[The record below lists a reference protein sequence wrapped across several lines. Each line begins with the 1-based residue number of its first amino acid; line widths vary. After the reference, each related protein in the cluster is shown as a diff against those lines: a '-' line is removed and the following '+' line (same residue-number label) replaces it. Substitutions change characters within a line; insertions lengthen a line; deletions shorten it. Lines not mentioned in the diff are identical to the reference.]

1 MAAKLISDE
10 YKYYDI
16 IYNDTAEC
24 GVDIEYYLP
33 DYCPD
38 IQKVLKCC
46 VSPNIENSSAVG
58 DRITVSGNIGITVM
72 YCDEK
77 AASIRSCEF
86 SKDFTCTVKLPVSAV
101 SAVAEL
107 TSHCG
112 HIVCRAVNARKLD
125 VHIPLM
131 IDCNVFSA
139 VSESYTKDVE
149 GAEKLVL
156 SESVSKSRVFT
167 NREISI
173 NNDFELPESAPPIES
188 VFRKDVT
195 IKKVTYTLEDDAIA
209 VNGEVDFTVC
219 YRSYAEDSVL
229 EKMKYNIS
237 FSELVPCEGIA
248 AESDLICNVN
258 VVPTGFSLQLRED
271 SIGEYTRLAL
281 YLKANIIA
289 SVYKNT
295 DITYIKDAFTTDCIG
310 KEKYAK
316 VNIKSYEPI
325 ELYNEI
331 TRTLPLENCE
341 RIFDIW
347 CSDFTVAAF
356 TEPGKLN
363 YRGSFL
369 VNVVYMGK
377 DKRLSSA
384 VKSYDFTVVSELS
397 DAYQRRAAVTGVVE
411 MADFRLL
418 SENEVEFKAKLN
430 IKSFVS
436 VKKVFEQLTEEEYV
450 GELPEYSCGKLVV
463 CYDNNQSL
471 WQLGKNHRISIDSIK
486 SVNDICDDA
495 DCKYPLILFR

>member
-58 DRITVSGNIGITVM
+58 DKITVSGNLGITVM

-86 SKDFTCTVKLPVSAV
+86 SKDFTCVVKLPVSTV
-101 SAVAEL
+101 SAVTEL
-107 TSHCG
+107 TPHCG

-125 VHIPLM
+125 VHIPLL
-131 IDCNVFSA
+131 IDCNVFSV
-139 VSESYTKDVE
+139 VSENYTKDIE

-156 SESVSKSRVFT
+156 SESVSKSFVFS
-167 NREISI
+167 NREINI

-195 IKKVTYTLEDDAIA
+195 VKKVTYTLEDNAI
-209 VNGEVDFTVC
+209 VVKGEVDFTVC
-219 YRSYAEDSVL
+219 YRSYADNSVL
-229 EKMKYNIS
+229 EKMKYNTS
-237 FSELVPCEGIA
+237 FSELIPCEGVSA
-248 AESDLICNVN
+248 KSDILCNVN
-258 VVPTGFSLQLRED
+258 VIPTFLSLQLRED
-271 SIGEYTRLAL
+271 SVGEYTRLSL
-281 YLKANIIA
+281 YLKANVIVSAYENI
-289 SVYKNT
+289 
-295 DITYIKDAFTTDCIG
+295 DITYVKDAFATDCIG
-310 KEKYAK
+310 KEKYGK
-316 VNIKSYEPI
+316 VNFKSYEP
-325 ELYNEI
+325 LEI
-331 TRTLPLENCE
+331 NSEMTRTVPMDNCE
-341 RIFDIW
+341 RIQDIW

-356 TEPGKLN
+356 SEPGKLN
-363 YRGSFL
+363 YRGNFL

-384 VKSYDFTVVSELS
+384 VKAYDFTVSSEFS
-397 DAYQRRAAVTGVVE
+397 DAHQRRAAVTGIVE
-411 MADFRLL
+411 LSDFRLL
-418 SENEVEFKAKLN
+418 SENEVEFKVKLCFR
-430 IKSFVS
+430 SFVS

-450 GELPEYSCGKLVV
+450 CELPEYSCGKLIV
-463 CYDNNQSL
+463 CYDTNQSL
-471 WQLGKNHRISIDSIK
+471 WQLGKTHRISIDSIK
-486 SVNDICDDA
+486 RANDICDDA